1 MVSSNGEI
9 RIDEALHTMNA
20 GGVKNRTDGV
30 TDLITIFKHNRQTSS
45 LEVLKD
51 GAYHT
56 IYEALFKVATEEKRL
71 YVSAKNDKARTKA
84 EKTLSSCSEALRI
97 TIKAGAEK
105 LKPRT
110 VRAVIEHVTQLLPVA
125 SGEYC
130 LAFSQQYL
138 KVLNILLGHE
148 AHVELLDQDDW
159 LATVEFCLDGIEQY
173 ENNTRAASI
182 PHGNFITIPLSTAS
196 SVYTSRSRS
205 SVKSVSGEAH
215 LSSIKKRN
223 SEELMECLLSLVS
236 APNAAVSERTAHIL
250 KAIVHFLNSQGNV
263 VSFFHQVAFA
273 ALNAVLSVTSAD
285 EISLAESVICS
296 VVPCISRLW
305 SSKTAANDE
314 MLNTAKDEMAIT
326 IMLLRLHLEKLVF
339 DPVGDDDLG
348 NILEDL
354 RGSLAND
361 YEKRAERDQLQLD
374 DLDFAIGSNEN
385 QVSDSLSCGYLRLRQ
400 QALRA
405 ERKWAVVQVLAI
417 LDNLLHGSPLKSNI
431 LATDDTESLEGAS
444 HPRKRRRVVE
454 RFDALIEEIR
464 AGDSTAQLI
473 ALQILFFA
481 LPPSQVSQH
490 ALAGMLSTL
499 ASLVLDRNINIS
511 CWAMLCISGCAHHQS
526 AAESSTSSFDW
537 KQLWHTVSRLVTSRA
552 LCRPAC
558 YLLHIILAKK
568 LVEYNDVVEWATSM
582 LTMTEISAPASICD
596 SSLALMAHLI
606 HMRSTEGSGGSVN
619 PGQNVVRWVFSK
631 WNPAEKAFAARSAID
646 IHPVDVFNLLR
657 AIFDLPGLALCAN
670 NNQPGGVISQAWFRH
685 RKNEKTLRFLLLI
698 DDEPKTSTQ
707 CSRCAPTSRLYQR
720 AQSSDAQLHGN
731 PLKRLVSDL
740 LLPKLDALAQGWEG
754 WEQQDAS
761 EAIEISSDS
770 MHSTV
775 SACITA
781 CLILSILE
789 NSGSSSM
796 LDDIKRILERL
807 GTIITSVTPQGGIN
821 RLVVEAMLQAIQPY
835 LPAISSK
842 EICHIYQTLPR
853 LGKFIVSF
861 AEIFKLH
868 KFQKED
874 GFANDD
880 MDLDSVFDTQQSW
893 TRSERSQNVTE
904 RREMAMKLSP
914 ATFFNNTSTKLILA
928 ASFFECEAETLYI
941 PTNFMGYLLNL
952 PPMDIVSCT
961 ELICEI
967 LHSDLSLNS
976 DDASGLVQCV
986 GGLLSPQYSCCEVT
1000 LGLCIDTMEGLLP
1013 SWAGPVSG
1021 ELGELVQQLYGWLV
1035 STVVSK
1041 RRTSPAVQ
1049 IRISNLLFQLIRI
1062 QPTYGDSQSLPS
1074 VRSILFDIL
1083 QKAPILVKFN
1093 LAQKI
1098 PDIFGLFVLK
1108 NHLRILN
1115 DLLDSL
1121 PTDLDWCE
1129 GNAFRLYILS
1139 RLASRWPT
1147 LLRICAYYILEV
1159 SGRVPVSIPYAK
1171 RCLLEVSE
1179 TLGLSSARELFQ
1191 LFNSQLLFTWLDT
1204 EPFESL
1210 PHSIFG
1216 YNTLHGLLRDS
1227 QEEISALMVMRD
1239 RDDEVKRL
1247 AELLEKPVEQIL
1259 TRSFT
1264 KVIAYSVAHDISIP
1278 PSDTSGKYITG
1289 EARVRKLL
1297 GKNVFLELVKNHFAD
1312 IISLLFKLIDHEQ
1325 DLEKSFM
1332 KEDALQIPASILS
1345 EIKGFSSSDITLPPS
1360 QQPTFK
1366 AKYLTREI
1374 NHVCGRTPYEPSD
1387 IFTPVMVTFVARKL
1401 LDTMNP
1407 ALGSLHA
1414 CSILR
1419 RLRVLI
1425 GLAGSNAVSGY
1436 PLEMLLHN
1444 LRPLLADVECADDAI
1459 GIAQYLFTRGSE
1471 YLTTVP
1477 SFMITITLS
1486 MFGTLKRFLNSSP
1499 SNTTQE
1505 SQYRETLS
1513 KAESFHSWLG
1523 LYLKNYKAVGLD
1535 RKDQDG
1541 FRTMVESAQGLSA
1554 SGSTDIGT
1562 TGGDLLM
1569 DILRDKRTGRNLL
1582 SKSTCEVVFSLLYSE
1597 FAAPTSFRT
1606 DHLGHDDR
1614 AVRYAPTLW
1623 ELCKSGSTS
1632 SSFLTWAGRVFGRAF
1647 AATGHIELSLL
1658 KETDLHEI
1666 LDPVEIDASHKPSS
1680 RTSILGLVKNL
1691 MVVDHG
1697 SVTGV
1702 AEAALRIVVS
1712 GITSQPDNA
1721 DGAACSISLSE
1732 SLIQCS
1738 SWSPYNVPPADM
1750 LAFKT
1755 PAPKDPF
1762 SPGRIEDPRCIQDL
1776 SIFLVQSVPS
1786 DSVIHPIQKLL
1797 VDAPGFA
1804 EKCFPFILHI
1814 VLSQQLDESKIT
1826 KRLLSTALRSW
1837 FDNGKDSVK
1846 ERLKLLINAIL
1857 YLRTQALPR
1866 ETSIADRSQW
1876 LDIDYRQASQAA
1888 VNCGML
1894 KTALLF
1900 TELSSSELV
1909 KVSRR
1914 SSLVKQ
1920 PDSKEILFSIFKNLD
1935 DPDIFYGLQRTATL
1949 ETISARMEY
1958 EKDGLKTLMF
1968 RGAEYDIQMRK
1979 GGQASTSE
1987 AQSLVGALSMLDL
2000 DGLSHSLLQSQQT
2013 AVVLN
2018 EPALQNMFR
2027 TARKLEQWDL
2037 PIPDTYDGGSI
2048 TIYKTFQALNN
2059 ALDRVSAHVA
2069 IDTGIR
2075 SAMSNLIQVQGDAAS
2090 IHTSLQALSIFTE
2103 IDEVL
2108 SSTNSEQF
2116 EEMLQRFES
2125 RSKWMKTGKFED
2137 VSQIISS
2144 RQTLLSCVNQQTSL
2158 RKMINVSAS
2167 DTRLVEAQAS
2177 LLSSS
2182 IHRSHGA
2189 LQESLTS
2196 ATYLNSITGSCRD
2209 LGLNI
2214 EAAAYFEVAN
2224 AMWDQGEMASS
2235 IGTLQELEQLSNL
2248 KEQTIPIAKSKILA
2262 KIASQVSM
2270 AKLEKPDRIIEKYL
2284 SPALAELK
2292 GKTDGSDAG
2301 QVYHE
2306 FAVFCDRQYQD
2317 PDSIEDL
2324 ERLRTLK
2331 EMKEMEVE
2339 TLLKLSKEATS
2350 GQKQRNHRAYNQA
2363 KQWLALDTEEY
2374 ERLNDGRGQLLR
2386 RSLENYL
2393 LSLAAWDDHNN
2404 DALRFT
2410 ALWLEHSDEEVV
2422 SESVLKYI
2430 DNVATLKFASL
2441 ANQLTSRLLDTKDKF
2456 QVLLLR
2462 LVLNICKDHPH
2473 HGMYQIW
2480 AGTNSNPSANDE
2492 TALSR
2497 QKAAKEVALKL
2508 SRSARSG
2515 GTWSAIDRISH
2526 QYCHFASEREKV
2538 KSGSRINL
2546 RNSPAGSA
2554 LNAMLQKNPL
2564 PPPTLQIELAA
2575 DKNYSRLPTMISVD
2589 PSFSIASGIS
2599 APKIVTLLASNGKRY
2614 KQLVKGGADDLRQ
2627 DAIMEQ
2633 VFAQVSALLKEN
2645 SATRQRNLG
2654 IRTYKV
2660 LPLSSTAGIIEF
2672 VPNTIPLHEFLMP
2685 AHERFYPKDLR
2696 SQQCRSEIQSVQ
2708 TQKLDLRVK
2717 KYLAVTDRFHPVL
2730 RYFHLEKFT
2739 DPDEWFARRLAY
2751 TRSTAAISILGY
2763 VLGLGDR
2770 HGHNILLDEKTGE
2783 VVHID
2788 LGVAFEMGRVL
2799 PVPELVP
2806 FRLTRDIVDGMG
2818 ISKTEG
2824 VYRRCCEFTLEALRK
2839 EADTIMT
2846 ILDVLRYDPLY
2857 TWSISPIRLAKLQDA
2872 QSAAPPIS
2880 TASSTATSNGKSK
2893 GAVNEPSEADRALTV
2908 VRKKLSK
2915 TLSVT
2920 ATVNDLINQATD
2932 ERNLAVLFAG
2942 WAAYA

>member
-1 MVSSNGEI
+1 MVSGNGEI

-71 YVSAKNDKARTKA
+71 YLSAKNDKARTKA

-182 PHGNFITIPLSTAS
+182 PHGNSITIPLSTTS

-236 APNAAVSERTAHIL
+236 APNAAVSERTEHIL

-263 VSFFHQVAFA
+263 VSSFHQIAFA
-273 ALNAVLSVTSAD
+273 ALNVALSVTSAD
-285 EISLAESVICS
+285 EISLAESVVCS

-314 MLNTAKDEMAIT
+314 MLNTAKDEMAIA
-326 IMLLRLHLEKLVF
+326 ILLLRLHLEKLVF
-339 DPVGDDDLG
+339 DPLGDDDLG
-348 NILEDL
+348 NILKDL
-354 RGSLAND
+354 RDSLSND

-374 DLDFAIGSNEN
+374 DMDFSIDPSEDRI
-385 QVSDSLSCGYLRLRQ
+385 SSSLSCGYLRLRQ
-400 QALRA
+400 QAPRA

-417 LDNLLHGSPLKSNI
+417 LDNLLHGAPLRSN
-431 LATDDTESLEGAS
+431 LVATDDNESLEGVS
-444 HPRKRRRVVE
+444 HPRKRRRITE
-454 RFDALIEEIR
+454 RFDALADEIR
-464 AGDSTAQLI
+464 LGDSSVQLV
-473 ALQILFFA
+473 ALQTLFFA

-490 ALAGMLSTL
+490 TLAGILPTL

-511 CWAMLCISGCAHHQS
+511 CWAILCISSCAHQS
-526 AAESSTSSFDW
+526 AAESSTASFSW

-558 YLLHIILAKK
+558 YLLHTILAKK

-596 SSLALMAHLI
+596 SSLALMAHLV
-606 HMRSTEGSGGSVN
+606 HMRNTEGSGGSVN
-619 PGQNVVRWVFSK
+619 PSQNVVRWLFSK
-631 WNPAEKAFAARSAID
+631 WNPAEKAFATRSSID
-646 IHPVDVFNLLR
+646 VHPVDVSNLLR
-657 AIFDLPGLALCAN
+657 TIFDLPGLALFAN
-670 NNQPGGVISQAWFRH
+670 ADQPGGVISQAWLRH
-685 RKNEKTLRFLLLI
+685 RQNEKTLRFLLLL
-698 DDEPKTSTQ
+698 DDEPKTSTE
-707 CSRCAPTSRLYQR
+707 CSRCAPTSRLYQC

-731 PLKRLVSDL
+731 PVKRLVSDL
-740 LLPKLDALAQGWEG
+740 LLPKLDALAQGWE
-754 WEQQDAS
+754 QQEAS

-775 SACITA
+775 SACITT
-781 CLILSILE
+781 CLILPVLE
-789 NSGSSSM
+789 NAGSSSM
-796 LDDIKRILERL
+796 LDDIKRVLERL
-807 GTIITSVTPQGGIN
+807 GTIITSVNSQVGIN
-821 RLVVEAMLQAIQPY
+821 RVVVEAMLQAIRPY
-835 LPAISSK
+835 LPAISSE
-842 EICHIYQTLPR
+842 EIYHIYKTLPR
-853 LGKFIVSF
+853 LGNFFVSF
-861 AEIFKLH
+861 AEIFKLY

-874 GFANDD
+874 GFATDD
-880 MDLDSVFDTQQSW
+880 MDLDGVFDTQQSW
-893 TRSERSQNVTE
+893 TRSERSQNIIE

-928 ASFFECEAETLYI
+928 ASFFECETETLYV
-941 PTNFMGYLLNL
+941 PTNFMDYLLNL
-952 PPMDIVSCT
+952 PPMDTVSCT

-976 DDASGLVQCV
+976 DDASRIVQCA
-986 GGLLSPQYSCCEVT
+986 GGLLSSQYSCCEVT

-1013 SWAGPVSG
+1013 SWATSESG
-1021 ELGELVQQLYGWLV
+1021 ELGEMVQQLYGWLI
-1035 STVVSK
+1035 STVVLK
-1041 RRTSPAVQ
+1041 RRTSPYVQ
-1049 IRISNLLFQLIRI
+1049 IRMSKLLFQLIRI
-1062 QPTYGDSQSLPS
+1062 QPTYGDDQSLPS
-1074 VRSILFDIL
+1074 VRSSLFDIL

-1093 LAQKI
+1093 LAQNI

-1129 GNAFRLYILS
+1129 GNAFRLFILS

-1159 SGRVPVSIPYAK
+1159 SGRVPASIPYAK

-1216 YNTLHGLLRDS
+1216 YNTLHDLLRDS

-1239 RDDEVKRL
+1239 RDDEVKSL
-1247 AELLEKPVEQIL
+1247 AELLEEPVEQIL
-1259 TRSFT
+1259 TKSFT

-1278 PSDTSGKYITG
+1278 PSDTSGNYITG
-1289 EARVRKLL
+1289 EARVRKQL
-1297 GKNVFLELVKNHFAD
+1297 GKNVFLDLMKTHFAD

-1332 KEDALQIPASILS
+1332 KEEALQVPASILS
-1345 EIKGFSSSDITLPPS
+1345 EIKGFSSSGITLPPS

-1414 CSILR
+1414 CSVLR

-1425 GLAGSNAVSGY
+1425 GLAGPNAVSGY
-1436 PLEMLLHN
+1436 PLEMILHN

-1471 YLTTVP
+1471 YLSTVP
-1477 SFMITITLS
+1477 SFIITITLS
-1486 MFGTLKRFLNSSP
+1486 MFGTLKMFLSSSP
-1499 SNTTQE
+1499 SSTTQE

-1535 RKDQDG
+1535 RRDQDA
-1541 FRTMVESAQGLSA
+1541 FRAMVESAHGLSA
-1554 SGSTDIGT
+1554 SGSTDMGT

-1569 DILRDKRTGRNLL
+1569 DILRDKRSRRNLL
-1582 SKSTCEVVFSLLYSE
+1582 SKSTFEVVFSLLYSE

-1606 DHLGHDDR
+1606 DHLGQDDR

-1623 ELCKSGSTS
+1623 ELCKTGSTS

-1666 LDPVEIDASHKPSS
+1666 IDPVEIDASNRPSS
-1680 RTSILGLVKNL
+1680 RSSILRLVKNL
-1691 MVVDHG
+1691 TVVDHG

-1702 AEAALRIVVS
+1702 AEAALRIIVS
-1712 GITSQPDNA
+1712 GITSQPNNA
-1721 DGAACSISLSE
+1721 DDAACSISLSA

-1738 SWSPYNVPPADM
+1738 TWSPYNVSPADM

-1762 SPGRIEDPRCIQDL
+1762 SPGCIEDPACMRDL

-1786 DSVIHPIQKLL
+1786 DSVIHPIQQLL
-1797 VDAPGFA
+1797 VDAAGFA

-1814 VLSQQLDESKIT
+1814 VLSQQLEESQNT

-1837 FDNGKDSVK
+1837 FVNGKDIVK

-1909 KVSRR
+1909 KASRR
-1914 SSLVKQ
+1914 SSSVKQ
-1920 PDSKEILFSIFKNLD
+1920 PDSEILFSIFRNLD

-1968 RGAEYDIQMRK
+1968 RGAEYDTQMRK
-1979 GGQASTSE
+1979 GGQASTSG

-2013 AVVLN
+2013 AVVMN
-2018 EPALQNMFR
+2018 EPAIQNMFR

-2037 PIPDTYDGGSI
+2037 PIPDAYDGGSI

-2059 ALDRVSAHVA
+2059 AVDRVSAHVA
-2069 IDTGIR
+2069 VDTGIK

-2103 IDEVL
+2103 MDEVL
-2108 SSTNSEQF
+2108 SSSNSEQF

-2144 RQTLLSCVNQQTSL
+2144 RQTLLSCVNQQSSL
-2158 RKMINVSAS
+2158 RKIINVSAS
-2167 DTRLVEAQAS
+2167 GTRLVEARSS
-2177 LLSSS
+2177 LLSSG

-2235 IGTLQELEQLSNL
+2235 IGMLQELEQLSNL
-2248 KEQTIPIAKSKILA
+2248 KQQTIPIGKSKILA

-2363 KQWLALDTEEY
+2363 KQWLTLDTEEY

-2410 ALWLEHSDEEVV
+2410 ALWLEHSDQEVV
-2422 SESVLKYI
+2422 SESVSKYLP
-2430 DNVATLKFASL
+2430 NVATLKFASL

-2456 QVLLLR
+2456 QVQLLN

-2497 QKAAKEVALKL
+2497 QKATKEVALKL
-2508 SRSARSG
+2508 SKSARSG

-2538 KSGSRINL
+2538 KSGSKISL

-2564 PPPTLQIELAA
+2564 PPPTLQIELSA

-2614 KQLVKGGADDLRQ
+2614 RQLVKGGADDLRQ

-2633 VFAQVSALLKEN
+2633 VFAQVSELLKEN
-2645 SATRQRNLG
+2645 SSTRQRNLG

-2672 VPNTIPLHEFLMP
+2672 VPNTMPLHEFLMP

-2708 TQKLDLRVK
+2708 TQKLDVRVK
-2717 KYLAVTDRFHPVL
+2717 KYLAVTDKFHPVL

-2824 VYRRCCEFTLEALRK
+2824 VFRRCCEFTLEALRK

-2880 TASSTATSNGKSK
+2880 TASSTATNNGKSK

>member
-1 MVSSNGEI
+1 MASGNGEI
-9 RIDEALHTMNA
+9 RIDDALNTMNV
-20 GGVKNRTDGV
+20 GGVKNRADGV

-71 YVSAKNDKARTKA
+71 KHEALFKVATEEKRLYLSAKNDKARTKA

-159 LATVEFCLDGIEQY
+159 LATVEFCLDGIMQY
-173 ENNTRAASI
+173 ENNSRAASI
-182 PHGNFITIPLSTAS
+182 PHGNSITVPLSTSS

-205 SVKSVSGEAH
+205 SVKSVPGGEAQ

-236 APNAAVSERTAHIL
+236 APNAAVSDRTEHIL

-263 VSFFHQVAFA
+263 VSSFHQIAFA
-273 ALNAVLSVTSAD
+273 ALNVVLSVTSAD
-285 EISLAESVICS
+285 EISLAESVIFS

-326 IMLLRLHLEKLVF
+326 VLLLRLHLEKLAF
-339 DPVGDDDLG
+339 DPLGDDGLG
-348 NILEDL
+348 SILKDL
-354 RGSLAND
+354 RDSLAND

-374 DLDFAIGSNEN
+374 DMDLSIGPSED
-385 QVSDSLSCGYLRLRQ
+385 QILGSLSCGYLRLRQ

-417 LDNLLHGSPLKSNI
+417 IDNLLHGAPLKSN
-431 LATDDTESLEGAS
+431 LVATDDHESPEGVS
-444 HPRKRRRVVE
+444 HPRKRRRITE
-454 RFDALIEEIR
+454 RFDALMDEMRFGGTSI
-464 AGDSTAQLI
+464 QLV
-473 ALQILFFA
+473 ALQTLFFA
-481 LPPSQVSQH
+481 LPPSQVSQS
-490 ALAGMLSTL
+490 ALAGILPTL
-499 ASLVLDRNINIS
+499 ASLVLDRNVNIS
-511 CWAMLCISGCAHHQS
+511 CWAMLCISSCAHQD
-526 AAESSTSSFDW
+526 AAGSSTANFGW

-558 YLLHIILAKK
+558 YVLHIILARK

-582 LTMTEISAPASICD
+582 LTMTEISAPAAICD
-596 SSLALMAHLI
+596 SSLALMAHLV
-606 HMRSTEGSGGSVN
+606 HMRNTEGSGGSVN
-619 PGQNVVRWVFSK
+619 PSQNVVRWVFSK
-631 WNPAEKAFAARSAID
+631 WNPAEKGFAARSAID

-657 AIFDLPGLALCAN
+657 TVFDLPGLALPVSG
-670 NNQPGGVISQAWFRH
+670 NQPGGAISQAWLRH
-685 RKNEKTLRFLLLI
+685 RRNEKTLRFLLLI
-698 DDEPKTSTQ
+698 DDEPKTSTE
-707 CSRCAPTSRLYQR
+707 CSRCASTSQLYQSS
-720 AQSSDAQLHGN
+720 QSSDAQLHGN
-731 PLKRLVSDL
+731 PMKRLVSDL
-740 LLPKLDALAQGWEG
+740 LLPKLDALAQGWE
-754 WEQQDAS
+754 QQDAS
-761 EAIEISSDS
+761 DAIDISSDS

-775 SACITA
+775 SACITT
-781 CLILSILE
+781 CLILTLLE
-789 NSGSSSM
+789 NSGSLSM
-796 LDDIKRILERL
+796 LDDISRVLERL
-807 GTIITSVTPQGGIN
+807 GTIITSVNSQGGLT
-821 RLVVEAMLQAIQPY
+821 RVVVEAILQAIQPY
-835 LPAISSK
+835 LPAINSK
-842 EICHIYQTLPR
+842 EIHHILRALPR
-853 LGKFIVSF
+853 LGAFIVSF
-861 AEIFKLH
+861 AGIFKLY

-874 GFANDD
+874 GFSIDD

-893 TRSERSQNVTE
+893 TRSERSQNVIE
-904 RREMAMKLSP
+904 RRELAMKLSP

-928 ASFFECEAETLYI
+928 ASFFECETETLHV
-941 PTNFMGYLLNL
+941 PTNFMDYLLSL
-952 PPMDIVSCT
+952 PSMDIVSCT

-976 DDASGLVQCV
+976 ADASRMVECA
-986 GGLLSPQYSCCEVT
+986 GGLLSSQYSCCEVT
-1000 LGLCIDTMEGLLP
+1000 LGLCVDTMEGLLP
-1013 SWAGPVSG
+1013 SWANSESG

-1035 STVVSK
+1035 GTVVSK
-1041 RRTSPAVQ
+1041 RRISPHVQ
-1049 IRISNLLFQLIRI
+1049 IRISKLLFQLIRI
-1062 QPTYGDSQSLPS
+1062 QPSYGDNQSLPS
-1074 VRSILFDIL
+1074 VRSSLLDIL

-1093 LAQKI
+1093 LAESI

-1108 NHLRILN
+1108 NHIRILN

-1121 PTDLDWCE
+1121 PSDLDWCE

-1159 SGRVPVSIPYAK
+1159 SGRVPISIPYAK
-1171 RCLLEVSE
+1171 RCLLDVSE

-1191 LFNSQLLFTWLDT
+1191 LFNSQLLFTWLDS

-1216 YNTLHGLLRDS
+1216 YNTLHDLLRDS

-1247 AELLEKPVEQIL
+1247 AELLEEPMEQIL

-1264 KVIAYSVAHDISIP
+1264 KIIAYSVAHDISIP

-1289 EARVRKLL
+1289 EARVRKQL
-1297 GKNVFLELVKNHFAD
+1297 GKTVFLDLIQNHFAD

-1332 KEDALQIPASILS
+1332 KEDALQEPASILS
-1345 EIKGFSSSDITLPPS
+1345 EIKGFSSSGMTLPPS

-1374 NHVCGRTPYEPSD
+1374 YHVCGRTPYEPSG
-1387 IFTPVMVTFVARKL
+1387 IFTPAMVTFVARKL

-1414 CSILR
+1414 CSVLR

-1425 GLAGSNAVSGY
+1425 GLAGPNAVSGY

-1459 GIAQYLFTRGSE
+1459 GIAQYLFTRGAE
-1471 YLTTVP
+1471 YLSTVP
-1477 SFMITITLS
+1477 SFITTITLS
-1486 MFGTLKRFLNSSP
+1486 MFGTLKAFLSSSP
-1499 SNTTQE
+1499 SSTTQE
-1505 SQYRETLS
+1505 SQYRETIS

-1523 LYLKNYKAVGLD
+1523 LYLKKYKAVGLD
-1535 RKDQDG
+1535 RNAQDG
-1541 FRTMVESAQGLSA
+1541 FRAMVELAQGLSA
-1554 SGSTDIGT
+1554 SDSTDIGT

-1569 DILRDKRTGRNLL
+1569 DILRDKRSRRNLL
-1582 SKSTCEVVFSLLYSE
+1582 SKSTSEAVFSLLYSE
-1597 FAAPTSFRT
+1597 FVAPASFRT
-1606 DHLGHDDR
+1606 DHLGQDDR

-1623 ELCKSGSTS
+1623 EFCKAGSTN

-1658 KETDLHEI
+1658 KETDLHEMR
-1666 LDPVEIDASHKPSS
+1666 DPVEIDASGKPSS
-1680 RTSILGLVKNL
+1680 RISILGLVKNL
-1691 MVVDHG
+1691 TAVDHG
-1697 SVTGV
+1697 SVAGV
-1702 AEAALRIVVS
+1702 AEAALRGIVS
-1712 GITSQPDNA
+1712 GITNQPNDS
-1721 DGAACSISLSE
+1721 DDAACSVSLSA

-1738 SWSPYNVPPADM
+1738 TWSPYNVPPAD
-1750 LAFKT
+1750 LVAFKT
-1755 PAPKDPF
+1755 PAPRDPF
-1762 SPGRIEDPRCIQDL
+1762 SPGCIEDPGCIRDL
-1776 SIFLVQSVPS
+1776 CLFLVQSVPS
-1786 DSVIHPIQKLL
+1786 DSVIHPIQQLL
-1797 VDAPGFA
+1797 VDAAGFA

-1814 VLSQQLDESKIT
+1814 VLLQQLDESQSA

-1837 FDNGKDSVK
+1837 FANGKEMTR

-1857 YLRTQALPR
+1857 YLRTQPLPR
-1866 ETSIADRSQW
+1866 EASIADRAQW

-1888 VNCGML
+1888 VSCGML

-1914 SSLVKQ
+1914 SSSVKQ

-1968 RGAEYDIQMRK
+1968 RGAEYDTQMRK
-1979 GGQASTSE
+1979 GGQASNLE
-1987 AQSLVGALSMLDL
+1987 AQSLVSALSMLNL

-2013 AVVLN
+2013 AVVMN
-2018 EPALQNMFR
+2018 EPAIQNMFR

-2037 PIPDTYDGGSI
+2037 PIPDAYDGGSI

-2059 ALDRVSAHVA
+2059 AVDRVSAHVA
-2069 IDTGIR
+2069 VDTGIR
-2075 SAMSNLIQVQGDAAS
+2075 SAMSNLIRVRGDATS

-2108 SSTNSEQF
+2108 SSSKSEQF
-2116 EEMLQRFES
+2116 KEMLERFES

-2144 RQTLLSCVNQQTSL
+2144 RQTLLSCLNQQPSL
-2158 RKMINVSAS
+2158 RNIINVSAS
-2167 DTRLVEAQAS
+2167 DARLVEARAS

-2224 AMWDQGEMASS
+2224 AMWDQGEMSSS
-2235 IGTLQELEQLSNL
+2235 IGMLQELEQLSNL
-2248 KEQTIPIAKSKILA
+2248 KQQTIPIGKSQILA

-2410 ALWLEHSDEEVV
+2410 ALWLEHSDEEIVLEAV
-2422 SESVLKYI
+2422 SKHLSK
-2430 DNVATLKFASL
+2430 VATFKFASL
-2441 ANQLTSRLLDTKDKF
+2441 ANQLTSRLLDTKDDF
-2456 QVLLLR
+2456 QVHLLS
-2462 LVLNICKDHPH
+2462 LVLNICKDHPY

-2480 AGTNSNPSANDE
+2480 AGMNSNPSANDE
-2492 TALSR
+2492 IALSR
-2497 QKAAKEVALKL
+2497 QKATKEVALKL
-2508 SRSARSG
+2508 SKSPRSNVI
-2515 GTWSAIDRISH
+2515 WSSIDRIS
-2526 QYCHFASEREKV
+2526 QTYCHFASEREKV
-2538 KSGSRINL
+2538 KSGSKIRL
-2546 RNSPAGSA
+2546 SNSPAGSS
-2554 LNAMLQKNPL
+2554 LNSMLQKNQL

-2589 PSFSIASGIS
+2589 PYFTIASGIS
-2599 APKIVTLLASNGKRY
+2599 APKI
-2614 KQLVKGGADDLRQ
+2614 VKGGADDLRQ

-2633 VFAQVSALLKEN
+2633 VFAQVSELLKEN

-2672 VPNTIPLHEFLMP
+2672 VPNTMPLHEFLMP

-2708 TQKLDLRVK
+2708 TQKLDVRVK

-2730 RYFHLEKFT
+2730 RYFHLEKFP

-2872 QSAAPPIS
+2872 QSAAPMS
-2880 TASSTATSNGKSK
+2880 TASSTVTNNGKSK

>member
-1 MVSSNGEI
+1 MVSGNGEI
-9 RIDEALHTMNA
+9 RIDEALHTMNS
-20 GGVKNRTDGV
+20 GGVRNRTDGV
-30 TDLITIFKHNRQTSS
+30 TGLITIFKHNRQTSS

-71 YVSAKNDKARTKA
+71 YLSAKNDKARTKA

-110 VRAVIEHVTQLLPVA
+110 VIAVIEHITQLLPVA

-148 AHVELLDQDDW
+148 AHVELLDQGDW

-173 ENNTRAASI
+173 ESSTRAASI
-182 PHGNFITIPLSTAS
+182 PHGNSITVPLSTAS

-236 APNAAVSERTAHIL
+236 APNAAVSERTEHIL

-263 VSFFHQVAFA
+263 VSSFHQIAFA
-273 ALNAVLSVTSAD
+273 ALNAVLSVTGAD
-285 EISLAESVICS
+285 EISLAESVVCS

-326 IMLLRLHLEKLVF
+326 ILLLRLHLEKLVS
-339 DPVGDDDLG
+339 DPLGDDSLG
-348 NILEDL
+348 NILKDL
-354 RGSLAND
+354 RDSLAND

-374 DLDFAIGSNEN
+374 DMDFSIDPSEN
-385 QVSDSLSCGYLRLRQ
+385 RISSSLSCGYLRLRQ
-400 QALRA
+400 QAPRA

-417 LDNLLHGSPLKSNI
+417 LDRLLHGAPLRSNPV
-431 LATDDTESLEGAS
+431 ATDDNESPEGAS
-444 HPRKRRRVVE
+444 HPRKRRRITE
-454 RFDALIEEIR
+454 RFDALADEIR
-464 AGDSTAQLI
+464 LGDSGVQLV
-473 ALQILFFA
+473 ALQTLSFA
-481 LPPSQVSQH
+481 LPPSQVSQNT
-490 ALAGMLSTL
+490 LAGILATL

-511 CWAMLCISGCAHHQS
+511 CWAILCISSCARQS
-526 AAESSTSSFDW
+526 AAESSTASFSW

-558 YLLHIILAKK
+558 YLLHTILAKK

-596 SSLALMAHLI
+596 SSLALMAHLV
-606 HMRSTEGSGGSVN
+606 HMRNMEGSGGGVN
-619 PGQNVVRWVFSK
+619 PSQNVVRWLFSK
-631 WNPAEKAFAARSAID
+631 WNPAEKAFATRTSID
-646 IHPVDVFNLLR
+646 IYPVDVSNLLR
-657 AIFDLPGLALCAN
+657 TIFDLPGLALFAN
-670 NNQPGGVISQAWFRH
+670 GNQPGGVISQAWLRH
-685 RKNEKTLRFLLLI
+685 RQNEKTLRLLLLL
-698 DDEPKTSTQ
+698 DDEPRTSTE
-707 CSRCAPTSRLYQR
+707 CSRCAPTFRLYQC

-731 PLKRLVSDL
+731 PMKRLISDL
-740 LLPKLDALAQGWEG
+740 LLPKLDVLAQGWG
-754 WEQQDAS
+754 EQEAS
-761 EAIEISSDS
+761 ETIEISSDS
-770 MHSTV
+770 MHSTL
-775 SACITA
+775 SACITT
-781 CLILSILE
+781 CLILPILE
-789 NSGSSSM
+789 NAGSSYM

-807 GTIITSVTPQGGIN
+807 ETIITSVNSQVGVN
-821 RLVVEAMLQAIQPY
+821 RVVVEAMLQAIRPY
-835 LPAISSK
+835 LPAIGSE
-842 EICHIYQTLPR
+842 EICHIYKTLPR
-853 LGKFIVSF
+853 LGNFIVSF
-861 AEIFKLH
+861 AEIFKLY
-868 KFQKED
+868 KCQKED
-874 GFANDD
+874 GFAADD
-880 MDLDSVFDTQQSW
+880 MELDDVFDTQQGW
-893 TRSERSQNVTE
+893 TRSKRSQNVIE

-928 ASFFECEAETLYI
+928 ASFFECQTETLCV
-941 PTNFMGYLLNL
+941 PTNFIDYLLNL

-967 LHSDLSLNS
+967 LHSDLSLSS
-976 DDASGLVQCV
+976 DDASRIVQCA
-986 GGLLSPQYSCCEVT
+986 GGLLSSQYSCCEVT
-1000 LGLCIDTMEGLLP
+1000 LGLCIDTMEGLLS
-1013 SWAGPVSG
+1013 SWANSKSG
-1021 ELGELVQQLYGWLV
+1021 ELGEMVQQLYGWLV
-1035 STVVSK
+1035 GTIISK
-1041 RRTSPAVQ
+1041 RGTSPYVQ
-1049 IRISNLLFQLIRI
+1049 IRFSKLLFQLIRI
-1062 QPTYGDSQSLPS
+1062 QPTYGDDQSLPS
-1074 VRSILFDIL
+1074 VRSSLFDIL

-1093 LAQKI
+1093 LAQNI

-1159 SGRVPVSIPYAK
+1159 SGRVPASIPYAK

-1179 TLGLSSARELFQ
+1179 TLGLSSARELFL

-1210 PHSIFG
+1210 PHIIFG
-1216 YNTLHGLLRDS
+1216 YNTLHDLLRDS

-1239 RDDEVKRL
+1239 RDDEVKSL
-1247 AELLEKPVEQIL
+1247 AELLEEPVEQIL
-1259 TRSFT
+1259 MKSFT

-1289 EARVRKLL
+1289 EARVRKQL
-1297 GKNVFLELVKNHFAD
+1297 GKNVFLDLMKTHFAD

-1345 EIKGFSSSDITLPPS
+1345 EIKEFSSSSITLPPS

-1414 CSILR
+1414 CSVLR

-1425 GLAGSNAVSGY
+1425 GLAGPNAVSGY
-1436 PLEMLLHN
+1436 PLEMILHN

-1471 YLTTVP
+1471 YLSTVP
-1477 SFMITITLS
+1477 SFIITIALS
-1486 MFGTLKRFLNSSP
+1486 MFGTLKVFLSSSP
-1499 SNTTQE
+1499 SSTTQE

-1523 LYLKNYKAVGLD
+1523 LYLKNYKVIGLD
-1535 RKDQDG
+1535 RRDQDA
-1541 FRTMVESAQGLSA
+1541 FRAMVESAHGLSA
-1554 SGSTDIGT
+1554 SDSTDMGT

-1569 DILRDKRTGRNLL
+1569 DILRDKRSRRNLL
-1582 SKSTCEVVFSLLYSE
+1582 SKSTCDVVFSLLYSE
-1597 FAAPTSFRT
+1597 FAAPASFRT
-1606 DHLGHDDR
+1606 DHLGQDDR
-1614 AVRYAPTLW
+1614 AVRYAPTVW
-1623 ELCKSGSTS
+1623 ELCKTGSTS

-1666 LDPVEIDASHKPSS
+1666 LDPVEIDASNKPSS
-1680 RTSILGLVKNL
+1680 RSSILGLVKNL
-1691 MVVDHG
+1691 TVVDHG

-1702 AEAALRIVVS
+1702 AEAALRIIVS
-1712 GITSQPDNA
+1712 GVTSQPNNA
-1721 DGAACSISLSE
+1721 DDAACSISLSA

-1738 SWSPYNVPPADM
+1738 TWSPYNVSPADM
-1750 LAFKT
+1750 LAFQT

-1762 SPGRIEDPRCIQDL
+1762 SPGCIEDPACIRDL

-1786 DSVIHPIQKLL
+1786 DSVIHPIQQLL
-1797 VDAPGFA
+1797 VDAAGFA

-1814 VLSQQLDESKIT
+1814 VLSQKLDESQT
-1826 KRLLSTALRSW
+1826 MKRLLSTALRSW
-1837 FDNGKDSVK
+1837 FSNGRDIVK

-1909 KVSRR
+1909 KASRR
-1914 SSLVKQ
+1914 FSSVKQ
-1920 PDSKEILFSIFKNLD
+1920 PESEILFSIFKNLD
-1935 DPDIFYGLQRTATL
+1935 DPDIFYGLQPTATL

-1958 EKDGLKTLMF
+1958 EKDGLRTLMF
-1968 RGAEYDIQMRK
+1968 RGAEYDTQMRK

-2000 DGLSHSLLQSQQT
+2000 DGLSYSLLQSQQM
-2013 AVVLN
+2013 AVVMN
-2018 EPALQNMFR
+2018 EPAIQNMFR

-2037 PIPDTYDGGSI
+2037 PIPDAYDGGSI

-2059 ALDRVSAHVA
+2059 AVDHVSAHVA
-2069 IDTGIR
+2069 VDTGIK
-2075 SAMSNLIQVQGDAAS
+2075 SVMSNLNQVQGDAAS

-2103 IDEVL
+2103 MDEVL
-2108 SSTNSEQF
+2108 SSSNSEQF
-2116 EEMLQRFES
+2116 EDMLQRFES

-2144 RQTLLSCVNQQTSL
+2144 RQTLLSCVNQQSSL

-2167 DTRLVEAQAS
+2167 DTRLVEARSS

-2196 ATYLNSITGSCRD
+2196 ATYLNSITGSCQE

-2235 IGTLQELEQLSNL
+2235 IGMLQELEQLSNL
-2248 KEQTIPIAKSKILA
+2248 REQTIPIGKSKILA

-2410 ALWLEHSDEEVV
+2410 ALWLEHSDEEVI
-2422 SESVLKYI
+2422 SESVSKYLS
-2430 DNVATLKFASL
+2430 NVATMKFASL

-2456 QVLLLR
+2456 QVQLLN

-2497 QKAAKEVALKL
+2497 QKATKEVALKL
-2508 SRSARSG
+2508 SKSARSG

-2538 KSGSRINL
+2538 KSGSKISL

-2554 LNAMLQKNPL
+2554 LNAMLPKNPL

-2589 PSFSIASGIS
+2589 PSFSIASGVS

-2614 KQLVKGGADDLRQ
+2614 RQLVKGGADDLRQ

-2633 VFAQVSALLKEN
+2633 VFAQVSELLKEN

-2672 VPNTIPLHEFLMP
+2672 VPNTMPLHEFLMP

-2708 TQKLDLRVK
+2708 TQKLDVRVK
-2717 KYLAVTDRFHPVL
+2717 KYLAVTDKFHPVL

-2880 TASSTATSNGKSK
+2880 TASSTATNNGKSK

>member
-1 MVSSNGEI
+1 MVSGNGEI

-30 TDLITIFKHNRQTSS
+30 TDLITIFKHNRHTSS

-71 YVSAKNDKARTKA
+71 YLSAKNDKARTKA

-110 VRAVIEHVTQLLPVA
+110 VRAVIEHVTQLLPVG

-159 LATVEFCLDGIEQY
+159 LATVEFCLEGIEQY

-182 PHGNFITIPLSTAS
+182 PHGNSITIPLSTAS

-205 SVKSVSGEAH
+205 SAKSLPGEAH

-236 APNAAVSERTAHIL
+236 APNAAVSERTEHIL

-263 VSFFHQVAFA
+263 VNFFHQVAFA

-285 EISLAESVICS
+285 EISLAESVACS

-326 IMLLRLHLEKLVF
+326 ILLLRLHLQKLAF
-339 DPVGDDDLG
+339 DPLDDDYLG
-348 NILEDL
+348 SMLKDL
-354 RGSLAND
+354 RDSLAND

-374 DLDFAIGSNEN
+374 DLDFSIGLSEN
-385 QVSDSLSCGYLRLRQ
+385 QLSGSLSCGYLRLRQ
-400 QALRA
+400 QAPRA

-417 LDNLLHGSPLKSNI
+417 LDNLLHGSPLKSSPV
-431 LATDDTESLEGAS
+431 ATDDDESVEGAS
-444 HPRKRRRVVE
+444 HPRKRRRITK
-454 RFDALIEEIR
+454 RFDALADEMR
-464 AGDSTAQLI
+464 LGDS
-473 ALQILFFA
+473 ALQLVALQTLLFA
-481 LPPSQVSQH
+481 LPPSQVSQD
-490 ALAGMLSTL
+490 ALVDILSTL

-511 CWAMLCISGCAHHQS
+511 CWAMLCLSSCAHQV
-526 AAESSTSSFDW
+526 AAESNTASFGW
-537 KQLWHTVSRLVTSRA
+537 KQLWHTVSRLVTNRA

-596 SSLALMAHLI
+596 SSLALMAHLV
-606 HMRSTEGSGGSVN
+606 HMRNTEGSGGSVN
-619 PGQNVVRWVFSK
+619 PSQNVVRWLFSK
-631 WNPAEKAFAARSAID
+631 WNPAEKAFAARSTID
-646 IHPVDVFNLLR
+646 IHPIDIFNLLR
-657 AIFDLPGLALCAN
+657 TIFDLPGLSLFTN
-670 NNQPGGVISQAWFRH
+670 GSQPGGVISQAWLRH
-685 RKNEKTLRFLLLI
+685 RQNVKTLRFLLLL
-698 DDEPKTSTQ
+698 DDEPRPATE
-707 CSRCAPTSRLYQR
+707 CSRCAPTSRLYQN

-731 PLKRLVSDL
+731 SMKRLISEL
-740 LLPKLDALAQGWEG
+740 LLPKMDALAQG

-775 SACITA
+775 SASITT
-781 CLILSILE
+781 CLILTMVENPGTPSILE
-789 NSGSSSM
+789 
-796 LDDIKRILERL
+796 DIKRVLERL
-807 GTIITSVTPQGGIN
+807 ETIITSVTPQGGLS
-821 RLVVEAMLQAIQPY
+821 RVVVEAMLQAVQPY
-835 LPAISSK
+835 LPAVSSE
-842 EICHIYQTLPR
+842 EINHIYQTIPR
-853 LGKFIVSF
+853 LGSFIVSF
-861 AEIFKLH
+861 AEVFKLY

-874 GFANDD
+874 GFDMDD
-880 MDLDSVFDTQQSW
+880 MDLDSVFDTQQSL
-893 TRSERSQNVTE
+893 TRSERSQSVIE

-928 ASFFECEAETLYI
+928 ASVFESEAETLYV
-941 PTNFMGYLLNL
+941 PTNFMDYLLNL

-967 LHSDLSLNS
+967 LHSDMSLNA
-976 DDASGLVQCV
+976 DDAARMVQCA
-986 GGLLSPQYSCCEVT
+986 GGLLSSQYSCCEVT
-1000 LGLCIDTMEGLLP
+1000 LGLCIDTIRGLLP
-1013 SWAGPVSG
+1013 SWANSESG
-1021 ELGELVQQLYGWLV
+1021 ELAELVQQLYGWLLG
-1035 STVVSK
+1035 TVVSK
-1041 RRTSPAVQ
+1041 RRTSLSVQ
-1049 IRISNLLFQLIRI
+1049 IRVSKLLFQLIRI
-1062 QPTYGDSQSLPS
+1062 QPTYGEDQSLPS
-1074 VRSILFDIL
+1074 VRSSLFDIL

-1093 LAQKI
+1093 LAQNI

-1108 NHLRILN
+1108 NHLRVLN

-1179 TLGLSSARELFQ
+1179 TLGLSNARELFQ

-1216 YNTLHGLLRDS
+1216 YNTLHDLLQDS

-1247 AELLEKPVEQIL
+1247 AELLEEPVEQIL

-1278 PSDTSGKYITG
+1278 PSDSSGNYITG
-1289 EARVRKLL
+1289 EARVRKQL
-1297 GKNVFLELVKNHFAD
+1297 GKVVFLELIKNNFAD

-1332 KEDALQIPASILS
+1332 KEDALQEATSILS
-1345 EIKGFSSSDITLPPS
+1345 EIKEFSSSGITLPPS

-1366 AKYLTREI
+1366 AKYLTKEI
-1374 NHVCGRTPYEPSD
+1374 SHVCGRTPYEPTE

-1401 LDTMNP
+1401 IDTMNP

-1414 CSILR
+1414 CSVLR

-1425 GLAGSNAVSGY
+1425 SLAGPNAISGY

-1444 LRPLLADVECADDAI
+1444 IRPLLADVECADDAI

-1471 YLTTVP
+1471 YLSTVP
-1477 SFMITITLS
+1477 SFIITITLS
-1486 MFGTLKRFLNSSP
+1486 IFGTLKVFLNSSP
-1499 SNTTQE
+1499 SSTTQE
-1505 SQYRETLS
+1505 SQYRDTLS
-1513 KAESFHSWLG
+1513 KAESFHSWLC
-1523 LYLKNYKAVGLD
+1523 LYLKNYKAVGLE
-1535 RKDQDG
+1535 RRDQDAFG
-1541 FRTMVESAQGLSA
+1541 AMVESAQRLSA

-1569 DILRDKRTGRNLL
+1569 DILRDKRSRRNLL
-1582 SKSTCEVVFSLLYSE
+1582 SKSTCEAVFSLLYSE
-1597 FAAPTSFRT
+1597 FAAPASFRT
-1606 DHLGHDDR
+1606 DLLGQDDR

-1623 ELCKSGSTS
+1623 DLCKTGSTS
-1632 SSFLTWAGRVFGRAF
+1632 SSFLAWAGRVFGRAF
-1647 AATGHIELSLL
+1647 ASTGHIELSLL

-1666 LDPVEIDASHKPSS
+1666 FDPAETDASKKPS
-1680 RTSILGLVKNL
+1680 RVLIMEQVKNL
-1691 MVVDHG
+1691 TDMDHG
-1697 SVTGV
+1697 NVTGV
-1702 AEAALRIVVS
+1702 AEAALRVIVS
-1712 GITSQPDNA
+1712 GITSQPNSVD
-1721 DGAACSISLSE
+1721 DAACSMSLSA

-1738 SWSPYNVPPADM
+1738 TWSPYNVPPADM
-1750 LAFKT
+1750 LAFKV

-1762 SPGRIEDPRCIQDL
+1762 SPSCIEDNACIRNL
-1776 SIFLVQSVPS
+1776 AIFLVQSVPS
-1786 DSVIHPIQKLL
+1786 DSVIHPLQQLL
-1797 VDAPGFA
+1797 VHADGFA

-1814 VLSQQLDESKIT
+1814 VLSQQLDESQTT

-1837 FDNGKDSVK
+1837 FANDKAIVM
-1846 ERLKLLINAIL
+1846 ERLKLIINAIL
-1857 YLRTQALPR
+1857 YLRTQSLPR
-1866 ETSIADRSQW
+1866 ESSIADRSQW

-1914 SSLVKQ
+1914 SSSVKP

-1968 RGAEYDIQMRK
+1968 RGAEYDIRMRK
-1979 GGQASTSE
+1979 GGQASTSG

-2000 DGLSHSLLQSQQT
+2000 DGLSHSFLQSQQT
-2013 AVVLN
+2013 AVVMN
-2018 EPALQNMFR
+2018 EPAIQNMFR

-2037 PIPDTYDGGSI
+2037 PIPDAYDGGSI
-2048 TIYKTFQALNN
+2048 TIYRTFQALNN
-2059 ALDRVSAHVA
+2059 AVDRTSAHVA
-2069 IDTGIR
+2069 VDTGIR
-2075 SAMSNLIQVQGDAAS
+2075 SAMSKLIQVQGDAAS

-2103 IDEVL
+2103 MDEVL
-2108 SSTNSEQF
+2108 SSSNSEQF
-2116 EEMLQRFES
+2116 EEMLQRFEN

-2144 RQTLLSCVNQQTSL
+2144 RQTLLSCVNQQPSL
-2158 RKMINVSAS
+2158 RNMINVSAS
-2167 DTRLVEAQAS
+2167 DTSLVEARAS

-2189 LQESLTS
+2189 LQESLTL

-2235 IGTLQELEQLSNL
+2235 IGMLQELEQLSNL
-2248 KEQTIPIAKSKILA
+2248 GEQTIPIGKSKILA

-2410 ALWLEHSDEEVV
+2410 ALWLEHSDEEMV
-2422 SESVLKYI
+2422 SDSVAKYLP
-2430 DNVATLKFASL
+2430 NVATLKFASL
-2441 ANQLTSRLLDTKDKF
+2441 ANQLTSRLLDTNDKF
-2456 QVLLLR
+2456 QGLLLN

-2497 QKAAKEVALKL
+2497 QKATKEVALKL
-2508 SRSARSG
+2508 SKSARSG

-2526 QYCHFASEREKV
+2526 QYCQFASEREKV
-2538 KSGSRINL
+2538 KSGSKISL
-2546 RNSPAGSA
+2546 RNSPAGSM
-2554 LNAMLQKNPL
+2554 LNAMLRKNPL

-2575 DKNYSRLPTMISVD
+2575 DKNYSRLPTMVSVD
-2589 PSFSIASGIS
+2589 PTFSIASGIS

-2614 KQLVKGGADDLRQ
+2614 RQLVKGGADDLRQ

-2633 VFAQVSALLKEN
+2633 VFAQVSELLREN

-2672 VPNTIPLHEFLMP
+2672 VPNTMPLHEFLMP

-2708 TQKLDLRVK
+2708 TQKLDVRVK
-2717 KYLAVTDRFHPVL
+2717 KYIAVTERFHPVL

-2872 QSAAPPIS
+2872 QSAAPPVS
-2880 TASSTATSNGKSK
+2880 TASSTTTNNGKSK
-2893 GAVNEPSEADRALTV
+2893 GVINEPSEADRALTV

>member
-1 MVSSNGEI
+1 MVSGNGEI

-71 YVSAKNDKARTKA
+71 YLSAKNDKARTKA

-97 TIKAGAEK
+97 TIKSGAEK

-110 VRAVIEHVTQLLPVA
+110 VRAVIEHITQLLPVA

-173 ENNTRAASI
+173 ESSTRAASV
-182 PHGNFITIPLSTAS
+182 PYGNSITVPLSTGS

-205 SVKSVSGEAH
+205 SVKFVSGEAH

-236 APNAAVSERTAHIL
+236 APNSAVSERTEHIL

-263 VSFFHQVAFA
+263 VSSFHQIAFA
-273 ALNAVLSVTSAD
+273 ALNVVLSVTSAD
-285 EISLAESVICS
+285 ELSLAESVVCS

-326 IMLLRLHLEKLVF
+326 ILLLRLHLERLVS
-339 DPVGDDDLG
+339 DPLRDDDLG
-348 NILEDL
+348 NILKDL
-354 RGSLAND
+354 RDSLAND

-374 DLDFAIGSNEN
+374 DMDFSIDPSEN
-385 QVSDSLSCGYLRLRQ
+385 RISSSLSCGYLRLRQ
-400 QALRA
+400 QAPRA

-417 LDNLLHGSPLKSNI
+417 LDNLLHGAPLRSN
-431 LATDDTESLEGAS
+431 LVATDDNESPEGVS
-444 HPRKRRRVVE
+444 HPRKRRRITE
-454 RFDALIEEIR
+454 RFDALADEIR
-464 AGDSTAQLI
+464 LGDSGVQLV
-473 ALQILFFA
+473 ALQTLFFA

-490 ALAGMLSTL
+490 TLAGILPTL

-511 CWAMLCISGCAHHQS
+511 CWAILCISSCAHQS
-526 AAESSTSSFDW
+526 ATESSTGGFSW

-558 YLLHIILAKK
+558 YLLHTILAKK

-596 SSLALMAHLI
+596 SSLALMAHLV
-606 HMRSTEGSGGSVN
+606 HMRNTEGSGGSVN
-619 PGQNVVRWVFSK
+619 PSQNVVRWLFSK
-631 WNPAEKAFAARSAID
+631 WNPAEKAFATRSSID
-646 IHPVDVFNLLR
+646 IYPIDVSNLLR
-657 AIFDLPGLALCAN
+657 TIFDLPGLALFAN
-670 NNQPGGVISQAWFRH
+670 GNQPGGAISQAWLRH
-685 RKNEKTLRFLLLI
+685 RGNEKTLRFLLLL
-698 DDEPKTSTQ
+698 DDEPKTSTE
-707 CSRCAPTSRLYQR
+707 CPRCAPTSRLYQC
-720 AQSSDAQLHGN
+720 AQFSDAQLHGN
-731 PLKRLVSDL
+731 PMKRLVSDL
-740 LLPKLDALAQGWEG
+740 LLPKLDALAQGWE
-754 WEQQDAS
+754 QQEAS

-775 SACITA
+775 SACITT
-781 CLILSILE
+781 CLILPILE
-789 NSGSSSM
+789 NAGSSSM

-807 GTIITSVTPQGGIN
+807 ETIITSVNSQVGVN
-821 RLVVEAMLQAIQPY
+821 RVVVEAMLQAIRPY
-835 LPAISSK
+835 LPAISSE
-842 EICHIYQTLPR
+842 EIYHIYKTLPR
-853 LGKFIVSF
+853 LGNFIVSF
-861 AEIFKLH
+861 AEIFKLY

-874 GFANDD
+874 GFATDD
-880 MDLDSVFDTQQSW
+880 MDLDDVFDTQQSW
-893 TRSERSQNVTE
+893 TRSERSQNVIE

-914 ATFFNNTSTKLILA
+914 ATFFNNTSTKLILV
-928 ASFFECEAETLYI
+928 ASFFECKTETLYV
-941 PTNFMGYLLNL
+941 PTNFMDYLLNL

-976 DDASGLVQCV
+976 DDALRIVQCA
-986 GGLLSPQYSCCEVT
+986 GGLLSSQYSCCEVT

-1013 SWAGPVSG
+1013 SWANSESG
-1021 ELGELVQQLYGWLV
+1021 DLGEMVQQLYGWLV
-1035 STVVSK
+1035 GTVISK
-1041 RRTSPAVQ
+1041 RRTSPYVQ
-1049 IRISNLLFQLIRI
+1049 ICFSKLLFQLIRI
-1062 QPTYGDSQSLPS
+1062 QPTYGDDQSLPS
-1074 VRSILFDIL
+1074 VRSSLFDIL

-1093 LAQKI
+1093 LAQNI

-1159 SGRVPVSIPYAK
+1159 SGRVPASIPYAK

-1179 TLGLSSARELFQ
+1179 TLGLSSARDLFQ

-1216 YNTLHGLLRDS
+1216 YNTLHDLLRDS

-1239 RDDEVKRL
+1239 RDDEVKSL
-1247 AELLEKPVEQIL
+1247 AELLEEPVEQIL
-1259 TRSFT
+1259 TKSFT

-1289 EARVRKLL
+1289 EARVRKQL
-1297 GKNVFLELVKNHFAD
+1297 GKNVFLDLMKTHFAD

-1332 KEDALQIPASILS
+1332 KEGALQVPASILT
-1345 EIKGFSSSDITLPPS
+1345 EIKGFSSSGITLPPS

-1387 IFTPVMVTFVARKL
+1387 IFTPVMVAFVARKL

-1414 CSILR
+1414 CSVLR

-1425 GLAGSNAVSGY
+1425 GLAGPNAVSGY
-1436 PLEMLLHN
+1436 PLEMILHN

-1471 YLTTVP
+1471 YLSTVP
-1477 SFMITITLS
+1477 SFIITIALS
-1486 MFGTLKRFLNSSP
+1486 MFGTLKVFLSSSP
-1499 SNTTQE
+1499 SSTTQE

-1523 LYLKNYKAVGLD
+1523 IYLKNYKAIGLD
-1535 RKDQDG
+1535 RRDQDA
-1541 FRTMVESAQGLSA
+1541 FRAMVESAHGLSA
-1554 SGSTDIGT
+1554 SDSTDMGT

-1569 DILRDKRTGRNLL
+1569 DILRDKRSRRNLL

-1597 FAAPTSFRT
+1597 FAAPASFRT
-1606 DHLGHDDR
+1606 DHLGQDDR
-1614 AVRYAPTLW
+1614 AVRYAPTVW
-1623 ELCKSGSTS
+1623 ELCKTGSTS
-1632 SSFLTWAGRVFGRAF
+1632 GSFLTWAGRVFGRAF

-1666 LDPVEIDASHKPSS
+1666 LDPVEIDASNKPSS
-1680 RTSILGLVKNL
+1680 RSSILGLVKNL
-1691 MVVDHG
+1691 TVVDHG

-1702 AEAALRIVVS
+1702 AEAALRIIVS
-1712 GITSQPDNA
+1712 GITSQPNNA
-1721 DGAACSISLSE
+1721 DNTACSISLSA

-1738 SWSPYNVPPADM
+1738 TWSPYNVSPADM
-1750 LAFKT
+1750 LAFQT

-1762 SPGRIEDPRCIQDL
+1762 SPGYIEDPACIRDL

-1786 DSVIHPIQKLL
+1786 DSVIHPIQQLL
-1797 VDAPGFA
+1797 VDAAGFA

-1814 VLSQQLDESKIT
+1814 VLSQQLDESQNT

-1837 FDNGKDSVK
+1837 FGNGKDIVK

-1909 KVSRR
+1909 KASRR
-1914 SSLVKQ
+1914 SSSVKQ
-1920 PDSKEILFSIFKNLD
+1920 PDSEILFSIFKNLD

-1968 RGAEYDIQMRK
+1968 RGAEYDTQMRK
-1979 GGQASTSE
+1979 GGLASTSE

-2013 AVVLN
+2013 AVVMN
-2018 EPALQNMFR
+2018 EPAIQNMFR

-2037 PIPDTYDGGSI
+2037 PIPDAYDGGSI

-2059 ALDRVSAHVA
+2059 AVDRVSAHAAV
-2069 IDTGIR
+2069 DTGIK

-2103 IDEVL
+2103 MDEVI
-2108 SSTNSEQF
+2108 SSSNSEQF

-2125 RSKWMKTGKFED
+2125 RSRWMKTGKFED
-2137 VSQIISS
+2137 ISQIISS
-2144 RQTLLSCVNQQTSL
+2144 RQTLLSCVNQQSSL
-2158 RKMINVSAS
+2158 RKIINVSAS
-2167 DTRLVEAQAS
+2167 DTRLVEARSS

-2235 IGTLQELEQLSNL
+2235 IGMLQELEQLSNL
-2248 KEQTIPIAKSKILA
+2248 KEQTIPIGKSKILA

-2422 SESVLKYI
+2422 SESVSKYLS
-2430 DNVATLKFASL
+2430 NVATMKFASL
-2441 ANQLTSRLLDTKDKF
+2441 TNQLTSRLLDTKDKF
-2456 QVLLLR
+2456 QIQLLN

-2497 QKAAKEVALKL
+2497 QKATKEVALKL
-2508 SRSARSG
+2508 SKSARSG

-2538 KSGSRINL
+2538 KSGSKISL

-2554 LNAMLQKNPL
+2554 LNAMLPKNPL
-2564 PPPTLQIELAA
+2564 PPPTLQIELAT

-2614 KQLVKGGADDLRQ
+2614 RQLVKGGADDLRQ

-2633 VFAQVSALLKEN
+2633 VFAQVSELLKEN

-2672 VPNTIPLHEFLMP
+2672 VPNTMPLHEFLMP

-2708 TQKLDLRVK
+2708 TQKLDVRVK
-2717 KYLAVTDRFHPVL
+2717 KYLAVTEKFHPVL

-2880 TASSTATSNGKSK
+2880 TASSTATNNGKSK